1 MKRLQV
7 VGYKGDR
14 SKLQQVGIR
23 NGSGSECSVIT
34 LSVEV
39 TNGFGS
45 DASRE
50 DLGWRGGLMDIFV
63 LQMGLKCIQDLLL
76 HSGRKYH
83 MLLQCEFFILPNLR
97 TTSLSNVQLP
107 KPVP

>member
-23 NGSGSECSVIT
+23 NGSGSECSVIM

-63 LQMGLKCIQDLLL
+63 LQTGLKCIQDLLL
-76 HSGRKYH
+76 HSGNFPSAAH
-83 MLLQCEFFILPNLR
+83 C
-97 TTSLSNVQLP
+97 LSY
-107 KPVP
+107 